1 MQIEIPH
8 VSKFRIFVKMK
19 DLLRIIL
26 IVATIAAA
34 YSCSSNRRM
43 TRFEVD
49 YMVSEADRMIVLDDL
64 DSAALLI
71 NNLARQEP
79 EDTII
84 LWRQGIINRD
94 LGTVEGRIKSER
106 AFRKLVK
113 INSKNAKYHLELA
126 KTLIAQSFE
135 MQGRSELT
143 WAIELDPTIDEAY
156 LLMTHLYRRP
166 YFVNDD
172 RDRGDSA
179 RYILEQLLLAKPVSD
194 SGLVLLAE
202 LCAVRNQFDS
212 ATWAASKVLEI
223 DSTAKQANMVMGYA
237 DYRRGQFESAANYF
251 ERGLNMMDSTELTGY
266 ESVLFLIPPQNAT
279 RYMQQAPA
287 KRDSLREELWF
298 EIDLDPT
305 TPVNERRVEHYAR
318 VWLANLLYTDPR
330 YGVIGWTTDMGE
342 TLIRLGLPDDR
353 YRAKIQ
359 SGRTNGVPA
368 WYWYYTTTE
377 FPCTLAFVDHMLSGT
392 FRFPFSY
399 SDNTGSSRA
408 NSSKEIAYLNYRQI
422 PQEST
427 VGRERLPVNLFA
439 GAYTFASNDSL
450 TEVQIITFAPAAD
463 LLDENGAELR
473 IVIQAENGIGNYRT
487 QEQGGLAPL
496 FASDGRD
503 SLIGRSSMFSIEPG
517 SYRVGIALEQPEEKR
532 FGVIVDSVVVPDYR
546 NGKPS
551 LSDIVL
557 GSARSGD
564 RNGPGIVRGD
574 SVRIVP
580 SIDQE
585 FSTSQPLRL
594 YYEIYNLPTDIRSLT
609 RFDVTYTFQF
619 VKGSERGIKSL
630 LGKIFPGRK
639 ESVSYTYREGG
650 KNRTAIRDVELNLS
664 ELRPGRYVLT
674 IAINDLVLGAKIEG
688 RTDLILFE

>member
-1 MQIEIPH
+1 
-8 VSKFRIFVKMK
+8 
-19 DLLRIIL
+19 
-26 IVATIAAA
+26 
-34 YSCSSNRRM
+34 
-43 TRFEVD
+43 
-49 YMVSEADRMIVLDDL
+49 MVSEADRMIVLDDL

-71 NNLARQEP
+71 NDLARQEP
-79 EDTII
+79 EDTSI
-84 LWRQGIINRD
+84 LWRQGVINRE

-113 INSKNAKYHLELA
+113 SDSKNAKYHLELA

-135 MQGRSELT
+135 MQGRSELA
-143 WAIELDPTIDEAY
+143 WAIELDPTLDEAY

-166 YFVNDD
+166 FFINDD
-172 RDRGDSA
+172 RERSDSA
-179 RYILEQLLLAKPVSD
+179 RFILAQLLLTKPASD

-212 ATWAASKVLEI
+212 AAWAASRVLEI

-237 DYRRGQFESAANYF
+237 DYMRERFETAAGFF
-251 ERGLNMMDSTELTGY
+251 ERGLAQMDSTERAGY
-266 ESVLFLIPPQNAT
+266 ESILYLIPPQNAS
-279 RYMQQAPA
+279 RFIHQLPA

-298 EIDLDPT
+298 QIDLDPT
-305 TPVNERRVEHYAR
+305 TAVNERRVEHYAR
-318 VWLANLLYTDPR
+318 VWLANLLYSDSR

-353 YRAKIQ
+353 HRAKIQ

-368 WYWYYTTTE
+368 WYWYYTSTE

-439 GAYTFASNDSL
+439 GAYKFASPDSL
-450 TEVQIITFAPAAD
+450 TEIQIVTFAPSAD
-463 LLDENGAELR
+463 LPDIDGAELR
-473 IVIQAENGIGNYRT
+473 IVVHGQNGAEIERSQTRSELDSLYG
-487 QEQGGLAPL
+487 
-496 FASDGRD
+496 SDGRD
-503 SLIGRSSMFSIEPG
+503 SLIGQSSVFNLMPG
-517 SYRVGIALEQPEEKR
+517 NYRISIALEQPEEKR
-532 FGVIVDSVVVPDYR
+532 FGVVVDSMIVPDFF

-551 LSDIVL
+551 ISDIVL
-557 GSARSGD
+557 GNVHDED
-564 RNGPGIVRGD
+564 RRGPGIVRGD
-574 SVRIVP
+574 NVKIIP
-580 SIDQE
+580 SIDQK
-585 FSTSQPLRL
+585 FSTTQPLRL
-594 YYEIYNLPTDIRSLT
+594 YYEIYNLPTDIRALT

-619 VKGSERGIKSL
+619 IKGSERGIKGL
-630 LGKIFPGRK
+630 IGKIFPGRR

-650 KNRTAIRDVELNLS
+650 KTKTAVRDVELNVS
-664 ELRPGRYVLT
+664 ELRPGRYILT
-674 IAINDLVLGAKIEG
+674 IEINDLVIGAKVEG

>member
-8 VSKFRIFVKMK
+8 VSKFRILVKMK
-19 DLLRIIL
+19 DLLRILL

-49 YMVSEADRMIVLDDL
+49 YMVGEADRMIVLDDL

-71 NNLARQEP
+71 NDLARQEP
-79 EDTII
+79 EDTSV

-113 INSKNAKYHLELA
+113 IDSKNARYHLELA

-135 MQGRSELT
+135 MEGRSQLA

-166 YFVNDD
+166 YFVNDY

-179 RYILEQLLLAKPVSD
+179 RYILEQLLLAKPHSD
-194 SGLVLLAE
+194 SGFVLLAE
-202 LCAVRNQFDS
+202 LCAVRNEFDS
-212 ATWAASKVLEI
+212 AAWAAAKVLEI

-237 DYRRGQFESAANYF
+237 DYRRGRFESAANFF
-251 ERGLNMMDSTELTGY
+251 ERGLAQMDSIELTGY
-266 ESVLFLIPPQNAT
+266 ESVLFLIPPQNAS
-279 RYMQQAPA
+279 RYMQQMPA

-318 VWLANLLYTDPR
+318 VWLANLLYSDPR
-330 YGVIGWTTDMGE
+330 HGVTGWTTDMGE

-353 YRAKIQ
+353 HRAKIQ
-359 SGRTNGVPA
+359 SGHTSGVPA
-368 WYWYYTTTE
+368 WYWYYTSTE
-377 FPCTLAFVDHMLSGT
+377 FPCTLAFIDHMLSGN

-399 SDNTGSSRA
+399 SDNTGSARA

-427 VGRERLPVNLFA
+427 VGRERLPINLFA
-439 GAYTFASNDSL
+439 GAYTFASTDSL
-450 TEVQIITFAPAAD
+450 TEVQIVTFAPAAD
-463 LLDENGAELR
+463 LLNDDGAELR
-473 IVIQAENGIGNYRT
+473 IVVHGQNGTETVRSQKRGGFQALRGLD
-487 QEQGGLAPL
+487 GG
-496 FASDGRD
+496 D
-503 SLIGRSSMFSIEPG
+503 SLIGRSTVFNLAPDN
-517 SYRVGIALEQPEEKR
+517 YRISIALEQPSEKR
-532 FGVIVDSVVVPDYR
+532 FGVVVDSMIVPDFH
-546 NGKPS
+546 NGKPA

-557 GSARSGD
+557 GNVRDKD
-564 RNGPGIVRGD
+564 RGGPEIVRGD

-585 FSTSQPLRL
+585 FSASQPLRL

-619 VKGSERGIKSL
+619 IKGSERGIKGL
-630 LGKIFPGRK
+630 LGKIFPGRR

-650 KNRTAIRDVELNLS
+650 ITRTAVRDVELNVS
-664 ELRPGRYVLT
+664 ELRPGRYILT
-674 IAINDLVLGAKIEG
+674 IAVSDLVMGAKIEG
-688 RTDLILFE
+688 QTDLILLE